1 MLSCAYRPVTA
12 QVLGTVLAFSAAVA
26 LLHRFFPEECVFS
39 FEGAVLILVCNNL
52 VVTRLILGE
61 EWMFAV
67 AAARLL
73 W

>member
-1 MLSCAYRPVTA
+1 MLSCAYRPVIA
-12 QVLGTVLAFSAAVA
+12 RILRTVLAFTAAVA

-39 FEGAVLILVCNNL
+39 FEGAVLLLVCNNW

-67 AAARLL
+67 AAGRLL

>member
-1 MLSCAYRPVTA
+1 M
-12 QVLGTVLAFSAAVA
+12 AFSAAAA